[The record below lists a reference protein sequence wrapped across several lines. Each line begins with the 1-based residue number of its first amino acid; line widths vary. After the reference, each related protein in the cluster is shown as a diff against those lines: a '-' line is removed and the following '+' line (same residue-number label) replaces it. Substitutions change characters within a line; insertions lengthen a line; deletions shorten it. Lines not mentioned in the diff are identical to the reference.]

1 MKAKVNERW
10 AKLGGD
16 KQAQRFIR
24 EQAMSA
30 ANVYWAGKGKP
41 GHGVPGPT
49 AFDSLKDIPE
59 DAINHEAARFF
70 YRYAPAYQR
79 GVFVRVWNQC
89 YRQGQAAEARPSEL
103 AMAKA
108 SQRPGY
114 KRKGLDING
123 LISEAIIETHNALAN
138 RGAKPWAIP
147 GADVHKWAQYLQKN
161 HRGGPCDVFLRKASK
176 ADLALFAKSWE
187 SWANQERAKAKPSER
202 YPELDKARRGR
213 EMADT
218 IKPFLDWLETVD
230 YSLARM
236 TEDGEARPVKMSQE
250 TLTELCQRFLGFDV
264 KGLVSEMERLTAE
277 LENTKEG
284 GTK

>member
-1 MKAKVNERW
+1 MKAKVSKAWADGTGGKAGERL
-10 AKLGGD
+10 AR
-16 KQAQRFIR
+16 QRAIN
-24 EQAMSA
+24 A
-30 ANVYWAGKGKP
+30 ANSYWAAKGKP
-41 GHGVPGPT
+41 NFGVPGAT
-49 AFDSLKDIPE
+49 ALASLKDIPE
-59 DAINHEAARFF
+59 HYADYEAARLFH
-70 YRYAPAYQR
+70 RHAPTYQR
-79 GVFVRVWNQC
+79 GTFAREWNQ
-89 YRQGQAAEARPSEL
+89 YHRQRQAMTARPSEL
-103 AMAKA
+103 AMAEA

-123 LISEAIIETHNALAN
+123 LMSEAIIETHNALAN